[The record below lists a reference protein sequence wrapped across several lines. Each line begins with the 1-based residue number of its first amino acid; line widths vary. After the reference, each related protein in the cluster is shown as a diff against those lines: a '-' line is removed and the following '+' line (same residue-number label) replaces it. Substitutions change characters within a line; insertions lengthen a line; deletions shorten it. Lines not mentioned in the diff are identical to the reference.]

1 MISESQ
7 QMGTSEERRR
17 WFAIAVLFAAGLSPL
32 SGCGDDEGIGQ
43 RYSVSGTV
51 TYNGKPLEKGTINFQ
66 AVATDGRSASG
77 EIQDGAYRI
86 TTQSPGDGA
95 LPGKYR
101 VSVTAKEV
109 DMAKVEATS
118 KKQGGTMPSKKE
130 LGRAFQQAK
139 RLIPAKYESPATSGL
154 EAEVKEESNTFE
166 FTLTD

>member
-1 MISESQ
+1 M
-7 QMGTSEERRR
+7 
-17 WFAIAVLFAAGLSPL
+17 
-32 SGCGDDEGIGQ
+32 
-43 RYSVSGTV
+43 

-66 AVATDGRSASG
+66 AVAADRRSAG
-77 EIQDGAYRI
+77 DPGRRYRL

-101 VSVTAKEV
+101 VSITAKEV

-154 EAEVKEESNTFE
+154 EAEVKEESNTFD

>member
-1 MISESQ
+1 M
-7 QMGTSEERRR
+7 
-17 WFAIAVLFAAGLSPL
+17 FAETLTAGARARSHWCVIAGLLGTGLSL
-32 SGCGDDEGIGQ
+32 ASGCGDDEGIGQ

-66 AVATDGRSASG
+66 AVAADRRSAGG
-77 EIQDGAYRI
+77 EIQDGAYRL

-101 VSVTAKEV
+101 VSITAKEV

-118 KKQGGTMPSKKE
+118 KKQGGTLPSKKE

-154 EAEVKEESNTFE
+154 EAEVKEESNTFD